1 MKKLKLKEL
10 EVNEF
15 IKVNHLI
22 EESKLKPVFSWTLSR
37 PFPKSILSATILAT
51 SPIIKK
57 RLNVS
62 TIFHMNLKDKA
73 QSFKK
78 KQYLAMGCFLHN
90 SFSPRGFC
98 LIYVNSTCM
107 KKFLEAFL

>member
-73 QSFKK
+73 QSFQKK
-78 KQYLAMGCFLHN
+78 TISSNGLLFTQLL
-90 SFSPRGFC
+90 FS
-98 LIYVNSTCM
+98 
-107 KKFLEAFL
+107 